1 MTSSF
6 LVMTSISNV
15 MTRNSNLMT
24 SNLNVMTSTGH
35 KTADQAWSW
44 TGHDQLVISFTR
56 PIGHAYSLYTLIPAY
71 FNAINYL
78 FWSTKAK
85 YQRSQIQ
92 PSQNHVSKAYNICST
107 K

>member
-35 KTADQAWSW
+35 KTANQAWSW
-44 TGHDQLVISFTR
+44 TGHDQLVILFTR
-56 PIGHAYSLYTLIPAY
+56 PP
-71 FNAINYL
+71 L
-78 FWSTKAK
+78 FLDTFSIEIT
-85 YQRSQIQ
+85 Q
-92 PSQNHVSKAYNICST
+92 HL
-107 K
+107 